1 MTRNYAVSALHRK
14 MAGIAWYVKATQL
27 AGVHRMS
34 FRAYNRSGKGRI
46 PRGRF
51 CNSRHSASSP
61 KAREGDPTARG
72 RLGIFHNNLMAEDG
86 RIELRRV
93 SPRLTA
99 YKAVSAPN
107 GLRLPYQKPVRFEG
121 IGEIKLESGTRFELV
136 YASLQGMCLSNLAS
150 RTLVYNVPKS
160 RTGRGERPV
169 PSSNASVS
177 ESAERS
183 KTPSIRSRQRR
194 LRDRS

>member
-1 MTRNYAVSALHRK
+1 
-14 MAGIAWYVKATQL
+14 
-27 AGVHRMS
+27 MS
-34 FRAYNRSGKGRI
+34 TTGYNRTGI
-46 PRGRF
+46 ELAPRGRS
-51 CNSRHSASSP
+51 CISRHSALSP

-72 RLGIFHNNLMAEDG
+72 RLGIFHNSLMAEDG

-107 GLRLPYQKPVRFEG
+107 GLRLPCQKPVRFEG
-121 IGEIKLESGTRFELV
+121 IGVIKLESGTRFELV
-136 YASLQGMCLSNLAS
+136 YASLQGMCLSNLAT

-160 RTGRGERPV
+160 RTGRVERPV
-169 PSSNASVS
+169 PSSNVSVS

-183 KTPSIRSRQRR
+183 KTPSIRSRMRR
-194 LRDRS
+194 LRDRF